1 VIERTTHEAFCTL
14 RLARDDKRNALGR
27 ELVAALLDAI
37 KFAECDPSVRG
48 IVLAARGEIWAAGGD
63 LDELGAILDAPD
75 GADRVIAIGDALRA
89 IERCDVPVVAAIEG
103 RVLGGGCELALL
115 CDAVFA
121 GERARFSFRHAAMG
135 LSPAWG
141 GGVRLE
147 ARVGPIA
154 SARLLMTAE
163 EIDAREAAQLG
174 LVNAAVDAGEA
185 EHRAIAFLR
194 RCALHT
200 RDAVAAQKRSLRAG
214 RDARWGEAERVE
226 AEVFRSRWGSDA
238 HRAAMR
244 RFAEG
249 RTRARDGRA

>member
-1 VIERTTHEAFCTL
+1 MIERTTDETFCTL
-14 RLARDDKRNALGR
+14 RLARDEKRNALGR
-27 ELVAALLDAI
+27 ELVDALVDAI
-37 KFAECDPSVRG
+37 DCAACDPSVRG
-48 IVLAARGEIWAAGGD
+48 VVLAARGGVWAAGGD
-63 LDELGAILDAPD
+63 LEELGAITEAPD
-75 GADRVIAIGDALRA
+75 GADQVLAIGDALQA

-147 ARVGPIA
+147 ARVGPLA
-154 SARLLMTAE
+154 AARLLMTAE
-163 EIDAREAAQLG
+163 EIDAREAARVG

-185 EHRAIAFLR
+185 EQHATAFLR
-194 RCALHT
+194 RCAIHA
-200 RDAVAAQKRSLRAG
+200 RDAVAAQKRALRAA
-214 RDARWGEAERVE
+214 RDARWGEAGRVE
-226 AEVFRSRWGSDA
+226 AEVFRSRWGGEA

-249 RTRARDGRA
+249 RARARDGRA